1 MTAPSP
7 AYSAFVRAAEARF
20 PRGGV
25 CVFAA
30 WYAVSCAAF
39 VWGAKPAAWFAFVAV
54 LAFAAAAGTTIWVQ
68 FRSGVRA
75 FHADA
80 AGLRLG
86 FGPAGAKSKRDL
98 SWGDVQQL
106 RISGRKRGVI
116 LEVLVNASA
125 APGYRSRLR
134 QFADLAFMFAVP
146 VTGISRNTPALVVPK
161 PDPARYRI
169 PLIQVSAPEVH
180 AALAQLGAVT
190 SITALD

>member
-1 MTAPSP
+1 MTAPSA
-7 AYSAFVRAAEARF
+7 AYSAFVRGAEARF

-30 WYAVSCAAF
+30 WYAVVCAAF
-39 VWGAKPAAWFAFVAV
+39 VWGAKPGAWFAGVAV
-54 LAFAAAAGTTIWVQ
+54 VWFAAVAGITIWVQ

-80 AGLRLG
+80 DGLRLG

-106 RISGRKRGVI
+106 RISGLKRGVM
-116 LEVLVNASA
+116 LEVLVSPSA
-125 APGYRSRLR
+125 APVYRSRLR

-146 VTGISRNTPALVVPK
+146 VVGISRNTPALVVLR

-169 PLIQVSAPEVH
+169 PLIGASAPEVH
-180 AALAQLGAVT
+180 AALAQLGAET
-190 SITALD
+190 SISAVG

>member
-7 AYSAFVRAAEARF
+7 AYSACVRAAEARL

-25 CVFAA
+25 YVFAA
-30 WYAVSCAAF
+30 WYAMSCAAF
-39 VWGAKPAAWFAFVAV
+39 VWGAKPAAWFASVAV
-54 LAFAAAAGTTIWVQ
+54 VAFAAAAGTTIWVHL
-68 FRSGVRA
+68 RSGVSA

-80 AGLRLG
+80 DGLRLG

-106 RISGRKRGVI
+106 TISGLNRRVMI
-116 LEVLVNASA
+116 EVLVNASA
-125 APGYRSRLR
+125 APAYRSLLR

-146 VTGISRNTPALVVPK
+146 VGGISRNTPALVVPR

-180 AALAQLGAVT
+180 AALAQLGAET
-190 SITALD
+190 SIAALE